1 MNVASSVSDGG
12 LRIAMGCVSAV
23 PERAKAVEETLRGK
37 ELTPEAVTAAVQGLG
52 QTIDPP
58 SDVHA
63 SADYRRALI
72 EVCAVRSVLTAAE
85 RAKG

>member
-1 MNVASSVSDGG
+1 
-12 LRIAMGCVSAV
+12 MGCVSAV

-37 ELTPEAVTAAVQGLG
+37 ELTLETVTAAVQGLG
-52 QTIDPP
+52 ATIDPP

-72 EVCAVRSVLTAAE
+72 EVCAVRSVLAASE

>member
-1 MNVASSVSDGG
+1 VSQGG
-12 LRIAMGCVSAV
+12 LRIAMGCVSAI

-37 ELTPEAVTAAVQGLG
+37 ELTLETVTAAVQGLG
-52 QTIDPP
+52 ATIDPP

-72 EVCAVRSVLTAAE
+72 EVCAARSILAASE